1 MPGIGHLV
9 LYKSIALVFIFAA
22 IQLFAQNHPNPK
34 IDSLLQNGIEKLL
47 HQNYKSA
54 EVVFN
59 KLKIEF
65 PKNPL
70 GHIYLTAAKIAR
82 AVDYEEKLNEHQLD
96 SLLTIAKTQADDLL
110 DFDDKSL
117 WNNYYDALIYGY
129 RAYYNSVNSNLI
141 SAFADGVLSLHSFQ
155 HCLEIDNDFNEAL
168 IAIGIYKYWK
178 SAQTKSLNWIPFVK
192 DEREEGIAI
201 LESAI
206 THDSYNQYLA
216 VHSLIWIYIDNG
228 ESEKA
233 IELSKKM
240 LSKYSDSRFFRWGL
254 ARAYEDID
262 KVKAIEIYHEILIS
276 IEQISNRNFFND
288 IVLKHKMAMLYND
301 LGDYNQSNQLCDE
314 ILNSKIKSNEIKL
327 RLEDRFE
334 RVINLKEELNEKL
347 ENNN

>member
-1 MPGIGHLV
+1 MV
-9 LYKSIALVFIFAA
+9 RSKSIVLTFIFAA
-22 IQLFAQNHPNPK
+22 VQLFAQNHPNLK
-34 IDSLLQNGIEKLL
+34 VDSLLQNGIEKIL

-59 KLKIEF
+59 KLNIEF

-96 SLLTIAKTQADDLL
+96 SLLTIAKTQTDELL
-110 DFDDKSL
+110 EIDDKSL
-117 WNNYYDALIYGY
+117 WYNYYDALIYGY

-201 LESAI
+201 LESA
-206 THDSYNQYLA
+206 
-216 VHSLIWIYIDNG
+216 
-228 ESEKA
+228 
-233 IELSKKM
+233 
-240 LSKYSDSRFFRWGL
+240 
-254 ARAYEDID
+254 
-262 KVKAIEIYHEILIS
+262 
-276 IEQISNRNFFND
+276 
-288 IVLKHKMAMLYND
+288 
-301 LGDYNQSNQLCDE
+301 
-314 ILNSKIKSNEIKL
+314 
-327 RLEDRFE
+327 
-334 RVINLKEELNEKL
+334 
-347 ENNN
+347 